1 LLITFTAMN
10 VKLAII
16 GGGAAGFFAA
26 INAAEMSPGIEVHV
40 IEKAAQFLSKVRVSG
55 GGRCNVTH
63 ACFNPKELIQFYP
76 RGSRELLGPFY
87 VFNPSDTIEWFEK
100 RRVKIQAEADGRM
113 FPVTNTSQTIID
125 CFLQEAEH
133 YNVQLHTQ
141 IGLTGITQLDNQ
153 QWQLNFNHG
162 GDFIADA
169 VIFASG
175 SSAPI
180 WEILQQL
187 GHTIITPL
195 PSLFTFHIKD
205 KRIDELMGVSVPDV
219 ICKIDGEKI
228 SSTGPLLITHWGLS
242 GPAILKLSAWAAVQ
256 LAAKQ
261 YQFTLKINFLPE
273 YNYQSCLELLISQ
286 KSTSPKKHIQ
296 LYPIGAVPSRLWKSI
311 CLFCGINDKINWSDA
326 SKDMLQKLADSLT
339 QAAFKVTGKS
349 TFKEE
354 FVTCGGVA
362 LEEVDLRTMQSKKLP
377 GIYFAGEVLN
387 IDAVTGGFNFQ
398 AAWTTAYI
406 AASSITNPVE
416 SKK

>member
-1 LLITFTAMN
+1 MN
-10 VKLAII
+10 FKLAII

-26 INAAEMSPGIEVHV
+26 INAAEMSPAIEVHV
-40 IEKAAQFLSKVRVSG
+40 FEKAAQFLSKVRVSG

-87 VFNPSDTIEWFEK
+87 VFNPADTIEWFEK
-100 RRVKIQAEADGRM
+100 RRVKIHAEADGRM

-133 YNVQLHTQ
+133 HNVQLHTQ
-141 IGLTGITQLDNQ
+141 IGLTGITKLDNQ

-175 SSAPI
+175 SSMPI
-180 WEILQQL
+180 WEILKQL

-273 YNYQSCLELLISQ
+273 HNYQSCLELLISQ
-286 KSTSPKKHIQ
+286 KIASPKKHIQ

-311 CLFCGINDKINWSDA
+311 CLYCGIHDKINWSDA

-406 AASSITNPVE
+406 AASSITNPGE

>member
-1 LLITFTAMN
+1 MN
-10 VKLAII
+10 FKLAII

-40 IEKAAQFLSKVRVSG
+40 FEKAAQFLSKVRVSG

-63 ACFNPKELIQFYP
+63 ACFNPKELIQYYP

-87 VFNPSDTIEWFEK
+87 VFNPADTIEWFEK

-125 CFLQEAEH
+125 CFLQEAEY

-141 IGLTGITQLDNQ
+141 IGLTSLSQLENQ
-153 QWQLNFNHG
+153 QWKLNFNHG

-180 WEILQQL
+180 WEILQKL

-205 KRIDELMGVSVPDV
+205 KRIDELMGVSVPQV
-219 ICKIDGEKI
+219 TCKIEGEKI
-228 SSTGPLLITHWGLS
+228 STEGPLLITHWGLS

-273 YNYQSCLELLISQ
+273 HNYQSCLEFLTAQ
-286 KSTSPKKHIQ
+286 KTTSPKKHIQ

-311 CLFCGINDKINWSDA
+311 CVYCGIHDKINWADA

-362 LEEVDLRTMQSKKLP
+362 LAEVDLRTMQSKKLP

-398 AAWTTAYI
+398 AAWTTAFI
-406 AASSITNPVE
+406 AASSITNPGE

>member
-1 LLITFTAMN
+1 MN
-10 VKLAII
+10 FKLAII

-26 INAAEMSPGIEVHV
+26 INAAEMSPAIEVHV
-40 IEKAAQFLSKVRVSG
+40 FEKAAQFLSKVRVSG

-87 VFNPSDTIEWFEK
+87 VFNPADTIEWFEK
-100 RRVKIQAEADGRM
+100 RRVKIHAEADGRM

-133 YNVQLHTQ
+133 HNVQLHTQ
-141 IGLTGITQLDNQ
+141 IGLTGITKLDNQ

-175 SSAPI
+175 SSMPI
-180 WEILQQL
+180 WEILKQL

-205 KRIDELMGVSVPDV
+205 KRIDELMGVSVPEV

-273 YNYQSCLELLISQ
+273 HNYQSCLELLISQ
-286 KSTSPKKHIQ
+286 KSSSPKKHIQ

-311 CLFCGINDKINWSDA
+311 CLYCGIHDKINWADA

-406 AASSITNPVE
+406 AASSITNPGE

>member
-1 LLITFTAMN
+1 MN

-40 IEKAAQFLSKVRVSG
+40 FEKAAQFLSKVRVSG

-133 YNVQLHTQ
+133 YHVQLHTQ

-219 ICKIDGEKI
+219 ICKIEGEKI

-261 YQFTLKINFLPE
+261 YQFTLKINFIPE
-273 YNYQSCLELLISQ
+273 HNYQSCLELLISQ
-286 KSTSPKKHIQ
+286 KSSSPKKHIQ

-311 CLFCGINDKINWSDA
+311 CLYCGIHDKINWSDA

-398 AAWTTAYI
+398 AAWTTAFI

>member
-1 LLITFTAMN
+1 M
-10 VKLAII
+10 
-16 GGGAAGFFAA
+16 
-26 INAAEMSPGIEVHV
+26 HV
-40 IEKAAQFLSKVRVSG
+40 FEKAAQFLSKVRVSG

-133 YNVQLHTQ
+133 YHVQLHTQ

-205 KRIDELMGVSVPDV
+205 KRIDELMGVSIPDV
-219 ICKIDGEKI
+219 VCKIEGEKI

-273 YNYQSCLELLISQ
+273 HNYQSCLELLISQ
-286 KSTSPKKHIQ
+286 KSSSPKKHIQ

-311 CLFCGINDKINWSDA
+311 CLYCGIHDKINWSDA

-398 AAWTTAYI
+398 AAWTTAFI